1 MSERPDTRLHP
12 YRDDIAAAG
21 LRDRVD
27 VPRYVEGVAR
37 QVTAPAAGVHAAPD
51 ESSMMVTEA
60 LFGETV
66 TVFDE
71 AAGWAW
77 GQISTDG
84 YVGYLRAGTLSE
96 EIIPANRR
104 VTVLRTPLY
113 PRADLKSTPAR
124 LVSMNALLP
133 VTGTSGDFLELAGGR
148 GFVFAAH
155 TATAPDPGLDYVEVA
170 RAFLGTPYL
179 WGGRQSLGLDCS
191 GLVQNA
197 LAACG
202 IDCLRDSDMQ
212 ETSLGA
218 PLDGP
223 DPANIRRGDFL
234 FWAGHVAI
242 AVDATSM
249 IHASGHH
256 MAVAIEPTA
265 EAVARIE
272 ATGKPLR
279 TIRRL

>member
-37 QVTAPAAGVHAAPD
+37 QVTAPSAGVHAAPD

-84 YVGYLRAGTLSE
+84 YVGYLSADALSG
-96 EIIPANRR
+96 EIVPANRR
-104 VTVLRTPLY
+104 VTALRTPLY

-155 TATAPDPGLDYVEVA
+155 TAVEPDQGLDYVEVA

-212 ETSLGA
+212 ETSLGV
-218 PLDGP
+218 PLDDP

-256 MAVAIEPTA
+256 MAVAVEPIA
-265 EAVARIE
+265 EAVARIG